1 MRVILKVIWKYFVG
15 MMSRRIQ
22 EISSIFEFI
31 LFLLDDT
38 ETISMSTVAAL
49 IVTPIVGGA
58 HYYISD
64 VMNETAM
71 VLNYLG
77 CLGCA
82 MFTIYNIEK
91 AFVEFANLPHSSKS
105 GLRSNV
111 KKK

>member
-15 MMSRRIQ
+15 MMSRRMQ

-38 ETISMSTVAAL
+38 ETISMSTIAAL
-49 IVTPIVGGA
+49 ILTLIVGGA

-64 VMNETAM
+64 VMSEMAM

-82 MFTIYNIEK
+82 MYTIYNIK
-91 AFVEFANLPHSSKS
+91 KGICGIREFASQF
-105 GLRSNV
+105 
-111 KKK
+111 